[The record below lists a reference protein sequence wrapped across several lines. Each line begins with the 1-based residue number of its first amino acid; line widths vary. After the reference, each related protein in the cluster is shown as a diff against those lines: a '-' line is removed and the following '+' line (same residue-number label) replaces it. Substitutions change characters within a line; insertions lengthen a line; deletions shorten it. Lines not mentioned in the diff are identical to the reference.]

1 MKVNV
6 QLDEKYTEPQALILT
21 DKITDEINRTVE
33 LISNSSLQVILGFS
47 GEKLTPLDEKLI
59 TRFYS
64 SDGKV
69 FAVVEN
75 EEFIL
80 KTRLYELE
88 ERLNEN
94 NFIRISNSEIVNFSK
109 IKNFD
114 LSLAGTITI
123 IFKDGSKTYAS
134 RRYVKK
140 IKQFLGMC

>member
-21 DKITDEINRTVE
+21 DKITDEINRAVE
-33 LISNSSLQVILGFS
+33 LISGSSTQVILGFS
-47 GEKLTPLDEKLI
+47 GGKLTPLDENLI

-64 SDGKV
+64 FDGKV
-69 FAVVEN
+69 FAVAGN
-75 EEFIL
+75 EEFTL
-80 KTRLYELE
+80 KARLYELE
-88 ERLNEN
+88 ERLAKK

-123 IFKDGSKTYAS
+123 IFKDGSKTYVS

-140 IKQFLGMC
+140 IKQFLGI